1 MLRHSCS
8 GELSLADVSL
18 YMDCPDF
25 ALVLYRMLEA
35 AMLGIPYEGRI
46 PDFAA
51 QPSRPYVPPSSESLA
66 GRSVRQEQDWAY
78 EQSLQV
84 HYAHTKP
91 TLHLSLTAEQHVHC
105 SEGSLRHTL

>member
-1 MLRHSCS
+1 
-8 GELSLADVSL
+8 
-18 YMDCPDF
+18 
-25 ALVLYRMLEA
+25 MLEA

-84 HYAHTKP
+84 LSWPHQASCAHADI
-91 TLHLSLTAEQHVHC
+91 LSLQHAK
-105 SEGSLRHTL
+105 L